1 MKINK
6 SKIVKTVR
14 HVAAGYGLAA
24 AGAFGILLLLDGFD
38 LLLTIGLIT
47 GAMTTIGASM
57 AITEEREVKENV

>member
-14 HVAAGYGLAA
+14 YVAAGYGLAV

-38 LLLTIGLIT
+38 LLLTIGLIA
-47 GAMTTIGASM
+47 GAMTTVGASM
-57 AITEEREVKENV
+57 AIIEEREVEKNV

>member
-14 HVAAGYGLAA
+14 YVAAGYGLVV

-47 GAMTTIGASM
+47 GVMTTIGASM
-57 AITEEREVKENV
+57 AIIEEREVEEDV